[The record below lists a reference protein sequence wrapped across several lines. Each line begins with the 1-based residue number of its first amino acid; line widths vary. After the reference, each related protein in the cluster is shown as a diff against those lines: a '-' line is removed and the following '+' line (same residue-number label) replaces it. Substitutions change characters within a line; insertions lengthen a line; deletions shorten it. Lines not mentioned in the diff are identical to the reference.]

1 MLRPAHIA
9 IVLVGLIV
17 AAGAAAQQAAPDAA
31 EPADQAATPPAPP
44 PTQGV
49 APAAG
54 ANVAV
59 IRVEGM
65 IYGFTLESL
74 QRRVDRA
81 LHNGASVIVLELDT
95 PGGVLTSALDISK
108 YVKTIPVHTVAWI
121 NNEAY
126 SAGILI
132 ASACDELVMSP
143 AAATGDAAPVVPGFG
158 LGATERAKALSP
170 LLEEFRDNARANG
183 YDYTLF
189 HAMCVLGVEVYRV
202 RNPQTGETRLVNQV
216 DYAVMVEGREP
227 DSVAP
232 AAPAADPAAAADP
245 ATVGAV
251 RLEEAT
257 SADAG
262 RWELVSRIHDGTTL
276 LTLNQTRAEEVGLSA
291 ATIASRAELAQF
303 LNAAN
308 VYTVDQTWSED
319 LAGYV
324 YFLTHPLAKAILVMV
339 LLIGAY
345 IELQSPGFGFGG
357 ALALLALVA
366 LIGAPLVVG
375 LAEWWHL
382 GAFVLGLVLLGV
394 ELFVLPGFG
403 VFGIA
408 GLLLAFIGLVFAG
421 VPTNGGVTPA
431 PEMWNRVAMSAIL
444 MAIASVVCIGGM
456 LWFTQ
461 RFSERLPLFN
471 RLVLTTTQ
479 PAGAAATPTP
489 AHISGDDAFAG
500 GRVAVGDTGRVVT
513 GLRPAGRVEING
525 QLIDAVTPGNWIDRG
540 RDVKIIEV
548 RGNRIV
554 VDAV

>member
-1 MLRPAHIA
+1 
-9 IVLVGLIV
+9 
-17 AAGAAAQQAAPDAA
+17 
-31 EPADQAATPPAPP
+31 
-44 PTQGV
+44 
-49 APAAG
+49 
-54 ANVAV
+54 
-59 IRVEGM
+59 M

-421 VPTNGGVTPA
+421 
-431 PEMWNRVAMSAIL
+431 
-444 MAIASVVCIGGM
+444 
-456 LWFTQ
+456 
-461 RFSERLPLFN
+461 
-471 RLVLTTTQ
+471 
-479 PAGAAATPTP
+479 
-489 AHISGDDAFAG
+489 